1 MRVFFGN
8 SPWSRPGHYGVRA
21 GSRWPH
27 FERDGTWYMP
37 FPFHM
42 AYASATLKRA
52 GHETTQVDGCAERIT
67 NEAFLT
73 RLSAFNPKVVVLEIS
88 TTSLDVDR
96 AMVQKIRAMA
106 GRDVVIV
113 WTGAHSWQAGE
124 PDVLTSDPQVDYFI
138 RGEYEFALL
147 ALVEAIEAG
156 KSVEGI
162 PGLFYRDSLGKTM
175 SNPQGKL
182 LKNIDEYPWPDRDS
196 LPMHQYYEAV
206 GFLPGPNLQMW
217 ASRGCPFKCDF
228 CIWPQF
234 MYGGR
239 NYRVRNERDIVAEVK
254 HAVDRYGMKS
264 FYFDDDTFNIGK
276 DRIASYAQAF
286 KEHKLDLPWGAMS
299 RADTFDRKT
308 LEIMVG
314 SGLRFIKYGVESG
327 EQALVDAMEKNLDLK
342 RVREAVRWAK
352 ELGVATH
359 LTFSFGHPG
368 ETWETARKTIDFMLE
383 LSPESLQIS
392 LMQPFPGTE
401 LYDKVKEQD
410 LLVIEDLSKF
420 DGYTSTPVRTETLS
434 PTDLEQ
440 ILREAN
446 KRWQRHQVW
455 KRVRQA
461 PLEKI
466 VYGLKYPRQTFS
478 TVRGLIFG

>member
-8 SPWSRPGHYGVRA
+8 PPWSRPGYYGVRA

-27 FERDGTWYMP
+27 FEREGTWYMP

-52 GHETTQVDGCAERIT
+52 GHDTTQVDGCAERIADD
-67 NEAFLT
+67 EFFA
-73 RLSAFNPKVVVLEIS
+73 RLVAFNPRMVVLEIS

-96 AMVQKIRAMA
+96 AMVRRIRATA

-124 PDVLTSDPQVDYFI
+124 PDILTSDPEVDYFI
-138 RGEYEFALL
+138 RGEYEFTLL
-147 ALVEAIEAG
+147 ELVEAIQAG
-156 KSVEGI
+156 RSVEGL
-162 PGLFYRDSLGKTM
+162 PGLLYRDSAGKTIT
-175 SNPQGKL
+175 NPQRKL
-182 LKNIDEYPWPDRDS
+182 LKNIDEYPWPDRDP
-196 LPMHQYYEAV
+196 LPMDRYYEAV
-206 GFLPGPNLQMW
+206 GFLPAPNLQMW

-239 NYRVRNERDIVAEVK
+239 NYRVRDERDIVAEVK
-254 HAVDRYGMKS
+254 YAADRYGMKS

-276 DRIASYAQAF
+276 DRIAGYAQAF
-286 KEHKLDLPWGAMS
+286 KEMNLDLPWGAMS

-308 LEIMVG
+308 LEVMVG

-327 EQALVDAMEKNLDLK
+327 DQGLVDSMEKNLNLN
-342 RVREAVRWAK
+342 RVREAVKWAK

-383 LSPESLQIS
+383 LSPESLQMS
-392 LMQPFPGTE
+392 LMQPFPGTG
-401 LYDKVKEQD
+401 LYDKVREKN

-420 DGYTSTPVRTETLS
+420 DGYSTSPVRTETLS
-434 PTDLEQ
+434 PEDLEQ

-446 KRWQRHQVW
+446 KRWLRHQVW
-455 KRVRQA
+455 KGVRKA
-461 PLEKI
+461 PLKKI
-466 VYGLKYPRQTFS
+466 VYGLTHPGQSFTR
-478 TVRGLIFG
+478 VRDVIFG

>member
-8 SPWSRPGHYGVRA
+8 PPWSRPGHYGVRA

-52 GHETTQVDGCAERIT
+52 GHETTQIDGCAERIT
-67 NEAFLT
+67 DDAFLK
-73 RLSAFNPKVVVLEIS
+73 RLYAYKPKVVVLEIS
-88 TTSLDVDR
+88 TPSLDVDR
-96 AMVQKIRAMA
+96 GIVRKIRAEA

-113 WTGAHSWQAGE
+113 WTGSHSWQAGQ
-124 PDVLTSDPQVDYFI
+124 PDILASDPDVDYFI
-138 RGEYEFALL
+138 RGEYEFSLL
-147 ALVEAIEAG
+147 ALVDAIEAG
-156 KSVEGI
+156 KSVADV
-162 PGLFYRDSLGKTM
+162 PGLHYRDSSGTVIA
-175 SNPQGKL
+175 NPQGKL
-182 LKNIDEYPWPDRDS
+182 LKNIDEYPWPDRDN

-206 GFLPGPNLQMW
+206 GFLPAPNLQMW

-228 CIWPQF
+228 CVWPQF
-234 MYGGR
+234 MYNGR

-254 HAVDRYGMKS
+254 HASDLYGMKS

-276 DRIASYAQAF
+276 DRIASYAHAF
-286 KEHKLDLPWGAMS
+286 KEHGLALPWGAMS

-314 SGLRFIKYGVESG
+314 SGLKFIKYGVESG
-327 EQALVDAMEKNLDLK
+327 EQALVDAMEKNLDLN
-342 RVREAVRWAK
+342 RVREAVKWAK

-383 LSPESLQIS
+383 LSPESLQMS
-392 LMQPFPGTE
+392 LMQPFPGTG
-401 LYDKVKEQD
+401 LYDKVKEKN
-410 LLVIEDLSKF
+410 LLVIEDLSKY

-440 ILREAN
+440 ILHEAN
-446 KRWQRHQVW
+446 KRWHRHNVW

-461 PLEKI
+461 PLQRI
-466 VYGLKYPRQTFS
+466 VYGLSNPKQTFT
-478 TVRGLIFG
+478 TVRDMIFG

>member
-8 SPWSRPGHYGVRA
+8 PPWTRPGYYGVRA

-27 FERDGTWYMP
+27 FEREGTWYMP

-52 GHETTQVDGCAERIT
+52 GHETTQIDGCAERIAE
-67 NEAFLT
+67 EAFLA
-73 RLSAFNPKVVVLEIS
+73 RLFAFEPKVVVLEIS
-88 TTSLDVDR
+88 TPSLDVDR
-96 AMVQKIRAMA
+96 GVVEKIRAKA

-113 WTGAHSWQAGE
+113 WVGAHSWHVDQ

-147 ALVEAIEAG
+147 ALVEAIQEG
-156 KSVEGI
+156 KSVEAI
-162 PGLFYRDSLGKTM
+162 PGLLYRDASGKTVTI
-175 SNPQGKL
+175 PQGKL

-196 LPMHQYYEAV
+196 LPMDRYYEAM
-206 GFLPGPNLQMW
+206 GSLPQPNLQMW

-228 CIWPQF
+228 CVWPQL

-254 HAVDRYGMKS
+254 HAADQFGMKS

-276 DRIASYAQAF
+276 DRIAGYAQAF
-286 KEHKLDLPWGAMS
+286 KDHQLDLPWGAMS

-308 LEIMVG
+308 LEIMAG

-327 EQALVDAMEKNLDLK
+327 DQGLVDAMEKKLDLK
-342 RVREAVRWAK
+342 RVREAVQWAK

-368 ETWETARKTIDFMLE
+368 ETWETARKTMDFMME
-383 LSPESLQIS
+383 LSPDSLQMS

-401 LYDKVKEQD
+401 LYRKVKEKN
-410 LLVIEDLSKF
+410 LLVIHDLSKY
-420 DGYTSTPVRTETLS
+420 DGYSSTPVRTETLS
-434 PTDLEQ
+434 PTELEE

-446 KRWQRHQVW
+446 KRWDRHQLW
-455 KRVRQA
+455 KGVRKA
-461 PLEKI
+461 PLQKI
-466 VYGLKYPRQTFS
+466 VYGLNNPKQTF
-478 TVRGLIFG
+478 TRVREVIFG

>member
-8 SPWSRPGHYGVRA
+8 SPWSRPGYYGVRA

-27 FERDGTWYMP
+27 FEREGTWYMP

-52 GHETTQVDGCAERIT
+52 GYETIQVDGCAERIT
-67 NEAFLT
+67 DDAFLA
-73 RLSAFNPKVVVLEIS
+73 RLVAFQPKVVVLEIS
-88 TTSLDVDR
+88 TTSLNVDR
-96 AMVQKIRAMA
+96 AMVESIRAIA
-106 GRDVVIV
+106 GRDVTIV
-113 WTGAHSWQAGE
+113 WCGAHSWQAGE
-124 PDVLTSDPQVDYFI
+124 PDVLTSDPQVDYFL
-138 RGEYEFALL
+138 RGEYEFTLL
-147 ALVEAIEAG
+147 ELVEAIRDG
-156 KSVEGI
+156 KAVSGI
-162 PGLFYRDSLGKTM
+162 PGLLYRDSLGKTII
-175 SNPQGKL
+175 NPQRKL
-182 LKNIDEYPWPDRDS
+182 LKDIGDYPWPDRDS
-196 LPMHQYYEAV
+196 LPMDRYYEAV

-254 HAVDRYGMKS
+254 HAADRYGMKS

-276 DRIASYAQAF
+276 DRIAGYAQAF
-286 KEHKLDLPWGAMS
+286 KEQQLDLPWGAMS

-327 EQALVDAMEKNLDLK
+327 DQGLVDAMEKNLDLK
-342 RVREAVRWAK
+342 RVREAVKWAK
-352 ELGVATH
+352 DLGVAVH

-368 ETWETARKTIDFMLE
+368 ETWETARKTIDFALE
-383 LSPESLQIS
+383 LAPDSLQMS
-392 LMQPFPGTE
+392 LMQPFPGTG
-401 LYDKVKEQD
+401 LYDKVVEKN
-410 LLVIEDLSKF
+410 LLVIKDLSKF
-420 DGYTSTPVRTETLS
+420 DGYSTTPIRTETLS
-434 PTDLEQ
+434 PGDLEQ

-446 KRWQRHQVW
+446 RRWARHQMW
-455 KRVRQA
+455 SRVRQE
-461 PLEKI
+461 PLQKI
-466 VYGLKYPRQTFS
+466 VYHLANPKQAFS
-478 TVRGLIFG
+478 RVREVIFG